1 MLLIYGECQKNQRQ
15 AAILYAEHFP
25 NKRHSGHRFF
35 HSLFIRL
42 VQYRTLHVL
51 IRSRHVPQRAEATIN
66 AIREV
71 VIANPH
77 TSTRSI
83 GYNLQL
89 DQSSQN
95 KKNLNWHPFKRHTTQ
110 KFFPQDLP
118 RREAFCDWL
127 SEQVRIRYISN

>member
-42 VQYRTLHVL
+42 VQHRTLHVST
-51 IRSRHVPQRAEATIN
+51 RSRHVPQRAETTIN
-66 AIREV
+66 VVREAA
-71 VIANPH
+71 IANPH

-95 KKNLNWHPFKRHTTQ
+95 YKEK
-110 KFFPQDLP
+110 
-118 RREAFCDWL
+118 
-127 SEQVRIRYISN
+127 S